1 MEEMITKDKEFKDL
15 VHVIRG
21 QQVMLDSD
29 LAELYGYE
37 VKRLN
42 EQVTRNIEKFPEDFM
57 YELTNAEK
65 TLLSKSQIATS
76 IQTKGKK
83 GGRTSKIRVFT
94 EIGVYMLATVLKG
107 SIATEQSMYIMRSFQ
122 KMKHYLAEN
131 KQLISNEEILKLS
144 NHIIDQDKRI
154 TGIESTMATK
164 TDIDIIMDNFL
175 DDTAIKEI
183 TFLEGQKFEANEA
196 YINIYKQA
204 KHTIYVIDNYVD
216 IDALSLLKHK
226 QENVDVTMFTAN
238 KGVPKL
244 QRLEVYN
251 FNREYPNLFIK
262 KIREFHDRYIILDY
276 GTSDEA
282 MYHCGHSS
290 KDTGNKVSTIHKM
303 LDTEVMHPL
312 IDSILEN
319 DDLEFR

>member
-1 MEEMITKDKEFKDL
+1 MNEIITNDKEFKDL

-29 LAELYGYE
+29 LADLYGYE

-57 YELTNAEK
+57 YELTNTEM
-65 TLLSKSQIATS
+65 TLLSKSQIATT

-107 SIATEQSMYIMRSFQ
+107 KVATEQSMYIMRSFQ
-122 KMKHYLAEN
+122 KMKHCIAEN
-131 KQLISNEEILKLS
+131 QQLISNEEILKLS
-144 NHIIDQDKRI
+144 NHMIDQDKRI
-154 TGIESTMATK
+154 TGIESIMVTK
-164 TDIDIIMDNFL
+164 TDIDKIMDNFL
-175 DDTAIKEI
+175 DDTPIKEI

-196 YINIYKQA
+196 YINIYKHA
-204 KHTIYVIDNYVD
+204 KHTIFMIDNYVD
-216 IDALSLLKHK
+216 IDTLTLLKHK
-226 QENVDVTMFTAN
+226 KRNVNITIFTA
-238 KGVPKL
+238 KKSVPKL
-244 QRLEVYN
+244 HKLEVDN
-251 FNREYPNLFIK
+251 FNREYSSLYVK
-262 KIREFHDRYIILDY
+262 RIREFHDRYIVLDY
-276 GTSDEA
+276 GTSDEI

-303 LDTEVMHPL
+303 LDTEVMHPV
-312 IDSILEN
+312 IDRILEN
-319 DDLEFR
+319 SDLLFR